1 MDAGIPP
8 PADAVERAKTVGRF
22 PPVLGVNFDP
32 QASVSHHPVAC
43 LLTYYRPG
51 LIGAKFMGLNRNKTV
66 VTIVLSGALSGYYF
80 TEAFTQTALKQLQ
93 VEWEKRQKEPSQG
106 EEPPA

>member
-1 MDAGIPP
+1 MDPP
-8 PADAVERAKTVGRF
+8 PADAIERAKTEGRKEGLF
-22 PPVLGVNFDP
+22 
-32 QASVSHHPVAC
+32 A
-43 LLTYYRPG
+43 G

-80 TEAFTQTALKQLQ
+80 TEVRFHLPSATIANVHPPQAFTQTALKQLQ

-106 EEPPA
+106 SGSEPPA

>member
-1 MDAGIPP
+1 MDPP
-8 PADAVERAKTVGRF
+8 PADAVERAKTEGRKEGLF
-22 PPVLGVNFDP
+22 
-32 QASVSHHPVAC
+32 A
-43 LLTYYRPG
+43 G
-51 LIGAKFMGLNRNKTV
+51 LIGAKLMGLNRNKTV

-106 EEPPA
+106 EE

>member
-1 MDAGIPP
+1 MDPP
-8 PADAVERAKTVGRF
+8 PADAVERATTEGRKEGLF
-22 PPVLGVNFDP
+22 AGLTSALASGESPSCPPVLAAD
-32 QASVSHHPVAC
+32 SR
-43 LLTYYRPG
+43 LG

>member
-8 PADAVERAKTVGRF
+8 PADAVERAKTEGRKEGLF
-22 PPVLGVNFDP
+22 AGLTSAL
-32 QASVSHHPVAC
+32 AS
-43 LLTYYRPG
+43 G

>member
-1 MDAGIPP
+1 M
-8 PADAVERAKTVGRF
+8 
-22 PPVLGVNFDP
+22 
-32 QASVSHHPVAC
+32 SVYSRKVARKDF
-43 LLTYYRPG
+43 LRRPG
-51 LIGAKFMGLNRNKTV
+51 LIGAKFMGLSRNKTV

>member
-1 MDAGIPP
+1 MDAGNPP
-8 PADAVERAKTVGRF
+8 PADAVERANTEGRKEGLF
-22 PPVLGVNFDP
+22 AGLTSAL
-32 QASVSHHPVAC
+32 AS
-43 LLTYYRPG
+43 G
-51 LIGAKFMGLNRNKTV
+51 LIGAKLMGLNRSKTV

-93 VEWEKRQKEPSQG
+93 VEWEKRQKEPSQDRPG